1 MEKILKSYKESEQ
14 KLEQYSLYQFA
25 ATSYITKNNQP
36 VDIVP
41 IFNGFDDNPCW
52 PLTEDFA
59 KWPLT
64 IHCPWRD
71 SVDTLK
77 LNDSFA
83 QKLEEFMWGGVYPM
97 RLAVAI
103 HRKQLKWVH
112 DDSTD
117 GGLGR
122 NTSGTTNTGSQ
133 DSQLPKDM
141 ENQEAL
147 QAAQEVSDDLNENDI
162 WAEEDLMVSPMVAQ
176 NMTGPLPLLVIQKM
190 LQLPCLHTNKISML
204 TSRNKGQVVY
214 KILCN
219 LLIVQ
224 LSDQKNVKAR
234 HKKSL

>member
-1 MEKILKSYKESEQ
+1 MEH
-14 KLEQYSLYQFA
+14 YSLYQFA
-25 ATSYITKNNQP
+25 ATSYIATNKQP

-52 PLTEDFA
+52 PLTEEFA
-59 KWPLT
+59 KWQLT
-64 IHCPWRD
+64 IHCPWRY

-97 RLAVAI
+97 QLAVAI

-133 DSQLPKDM
+133 DSQLPEDR

-162 WAEEDLMVSPMVAQ
+162 WTEEDF
-176 NMTGPLPLLVIQKM
+176 NG
-190 LQLPCLHTNKISML
+190 
-204 TSRNKGQVVY
+204 
-214 KILCN
+214 
-219 LLIVQ
+219 
-224 LSDQKNVKAR
+224 LSDGGPEHDWSITSIGNP
-234 HKKSL
+234 